1 MQRFFSVI
9 SLALAVSAHPMLD
22 APLDQHQMTSED
34 GGTVSIRLERRE
46 KHNIHQKLRS
56 GSATTRQ
63 TQINNN
69 DLEYIGTLNMG
80 DNLDFVDVVWDT
92 GSQWLIVASDYCN
105 TCDAKRKYTQ
115 DDDGSFDVVD
125 WTAREFYFGIGYV
138 YGYHSNT
145 LVCTKESKNTCTDM
159 DFILMTYQEDLH
171 DIGGIAGLATG
182 GAYWSE
188 GDLVV

>member
-46 KHNIHQKLRS
+46 KHNIHQKLTS
-56 GSATTRQ
+56 GNATTRQ
-63 TQINNN
+63 TQINKN

-105 TCDAKRKYTQ
+105 SCDA
-115 DDDGSFDVVD
+115 
-125 WTAREFYFGIGYV
+125 
-138 YGYHSNT
+138 
-145 LVCTKESKNTCTDM
+145 
-159 DFILMTYQEDLH
+159 
-171 DIGGIAGLATG
+171 
-182 GAYWSE
+182 
-188 GDLVV
+188 

>member
-46 KHNIHQKLRS
+46 KHNIHQKLTS
-56 GSATTRQ
+56 GNATTRQ
-63 TQINNN
+63 TQINKN

-92 GSQWLIVASDYCN
+92 GS
-105 TCDAKRKYTQ
+105 
-115 DDDGSFDVVD
+115 
-125 WTAREFYFGIGYV
+125 
-138 YGYHSNT
+138 
-145 LVCTKESKNTCTDM
+145 
-159 DFILMTYQEDLH
+159 
-171 DIGGIAGLATG
+171 
-182 GAYWSE
+182 
-188 GDLVV
+188 